1 MTREERAGGTAAGST
16 GTVVV
21 LVAGQR
27 RGAVVRVEPP
37 DQPWRYAPVVERAAA
52 AGGGGVATVTE
63 VPAVTCWVHLE
74 GAQHENVRSAQVT
87 VPVGGVT
94 ELDWRV

>member
-1 MTREERAGGTAAGST
+1 MTREEQAGGTGAGRT

-27 RGAVVRVEPP
+27 RGAVVCVEPP
-37 DQPWRYAPVVERAAA
+37 DQPWRYAPVVARAAA
-52 AGGGGVATVTE
+52 AGGGGVATVTD

-87 VPVGGVT
+87 VPAGGVT
-94 ELDWRV
+94 ELDWRA